1 MKKIKFVCIV
11 SVIHFKLRIIT
22 VENIKIDFKAYWM

>member
-11 SVIHFKLRIIT
+11 SVTHLELRIT
-22 VENIKIDFKAYWM
+22 TLENIKIDFKASWM

>member
-11 SVIHFKLRIIT
+11 SVIHFELRIIT

>member
-11 SVIHFKLRIIT
+11 SAPHLEFRIIT
-22 VENIKIDFKAYWM
+22 VENIEIDIQAQCI